1 MKKICIIG
9 LGNMGKAMWDILS
22 KKGEYELIGC
32 GKGDDVDVKVAG
44 AEVVILAVK
53 PQAFAELADGI
64 KADLNGKLVISIM
77 AGIGIQKMAEALGTE
92 KIVRTLPNLALK
104 VGQSLTLW
112 KAGEG
117 VLEEEKK
124 VVKEILASFG
134 EEMEVD
140 SEDEIVLIGVV
151 SGCGPGFLAY
161 YAEKMADF
169 LVSMGV
175 DAMMAEKVAR
185 QTLIGTGEVVRE
197 GGWNLSELR
206 QKVSSKGGLT
216 EAGVRA
222 MEDADMGGVFAK
234 GGEAALKK
242 NEELSGLTKNK

>member
-1 MKKICIIG
+1 
-9 LGNMGKAMWDILS
+9 MGGGMWDVLS
-22 KKGEYELIGC
+22 KKGGYELTGC
-32 GKGDDVDVKVAG
+32 EKGDDVDERMAG

-64 KADLNGKLVISIM
+64 KADLDGKLVISIM
-77 AGIGIQKMAEALGTE
+77 AGIGIRKMIEALGTK

-117 VLEEEKK
+117 VSEEEKK

-140 SEDEIVLIGVV
+140 SEDEIALIGVV

-169 LVSMGV
+169 LMAKGV

-185 QTLIGTGEVVRE
+185 QTLIGTGEVMRAS
-197 GGWNLSELR
+197 GCKLIELR

-216 EAGVRA
+216 EAGVKI
-222 MEDADMGGVFAK
+222 MESADLAGIFEKVGD
-234 GGEAALKK
+234 AALKR